1 MACLDHKARQAREQE
16 VGERAD
22 GCCWSGGE
30 AAGAGGDEDDRMRFE
45 SEYESSE
52 LSEMDDD
59 SDYTPDSD
67 DEGRNEVEDD
77 FETYEFQVG
86 ASRVWRHSGR
96 S

>member
-1 MACLDHKARQAREQE
+1 
-16 VGERAD
+16 
-22 GCCWSGGE
+22 
-30 AAGAGGDEDDRMRFE
+30 MRFE

-67 DEGRNEVEDD
+67 DEGRNEEEDD

-86 ASRVWRHSGR
+86 ACRVWRNSGHS
-96 S
+96 

>member
-1 MACLDHKARQAREQE
+1 
-16 VGERAD
+16 
-22 GCCWSGGE
+22 
-30 AAGAGGDEDDRMRFE
+30 MRFE

-67 DEGRNEVEDD
+67 DEGRNEDEDD

-86 ASRVWRHSGR
+86 ASRVWRHSGH